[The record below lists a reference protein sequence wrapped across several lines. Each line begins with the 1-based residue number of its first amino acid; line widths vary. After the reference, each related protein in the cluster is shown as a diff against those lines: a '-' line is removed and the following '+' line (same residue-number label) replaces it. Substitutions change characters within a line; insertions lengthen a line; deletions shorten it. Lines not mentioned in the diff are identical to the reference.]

1 MRNPVENIT
10 TLQKQLN
17 ELQLENQML
26 KNLLDRAGIPYAQAI
41 KALKEPEQAA
51 AYDPDQGARIIHPKQ
66 ITDAMANQFYAR
78 FWGRQDVYAKRNE
91 KKKTE
96 RRVILPS
103 ATISGRRSAPKR
115 TGRK

>member
-66 ITDAMANQFYAR
+66 ITMLWPTSFTPDSGA
-78 FWGRQDVYAKRNE
+78 GRMYMRSEMKRR
-91 KKKTE
+91 KPK